1 MFLSLPDSA
10 QKIPVNILPPNSA
23 APRPPPPS
31 PEDAGAHGPCIFAI
45 IPWPRED
52 W

>member
-1 MFLSLPDSA
+1 MHFFTQRDVFLSLPDSA
-10 QKIPVNILPPNSA
+10 QKMPVNILPPL
-23 APRPPPPS
+23 P

-45 IPWPRED
+45 SPQPKED